1 MLLVKNFQTLPIY
14 FFCLAGLVGC
24 GSIPQASMNNLN
36 LSFGSNVVNIG
47 EIKPESD
54 SESSIYLQGKVTKQ
68 VPLVDWRVYQLQD
81 STGAIWVL
89 TEETDWQ
96 LGDQLLIQGEIHYQ
110 SIPIA
115 NQEFG
120 EIYVKVQKQLERTP
134 AR

>member
-1 MLLVKNFQTLPIY
+1 MLVVKNLQTLPVY
-14 FFCLAGLVGC
+14 FFCLAGLIGC
-24 GSIPQASMNNLN
+24 GSMPQVSMNSLN

-47 EIKPESD
+47 DIKPEPDTEASV
-54 SESSIYLQGKVTKQ
+54 YLQGKVTKQ
-68 VPLVDWRVYQLQD
+68 VPLVDWWVYQLQD

-89 TEETDWQ
+89 TDKTDWR
-96 LGDQLLIQGEIHYQ
+96 LGDELLIQGEVHYQ

-115 NQEFG
+115 DREFG